1 MALTTYLIQSITL
14 GFLFYGYGFGLFG
27 RIGSAAA
34 ACIGV
39 TIYLIQVQLSRFWLG
54 RFQFGPF
61 EWLWR
66 SLTYGRRQPM
76 RRRHPCLTGAEMSY
90 SAGGL
95 R

>member
-1 MALTTYLIQSITL
+1 MSSVFRLSIT
-14 GFLFYGYGFGLFG
+14 
-27 RIGSAAA
+27 A